1 MAVIAASLVTAA
13 SLCTSFTQTRFSGE
27 KQEDD
32 YSNACNSTLYFG
44 WNKTIIFLHSIDQS
58 DFPFS
63 AQDLNSLTFF

>member
-32 YSNACNSTLYFG
+32 YSNACNSTL
-44 WNKTIIFLHSIDQS
+44 WLK
-58 DFPFS
+58 
-63 AQDLNSLTFF
+63 